1 MKLKTNM
8 NKGKYLISGL
18 CLIMALFS
26 CKKDDANIGG
36 EISENPGSLSTSL
49 TDTFKIVT
57 YSAIGDSVIT
67 SERSNPM
74 LGAYKSEE
82 LGLVVSGIFASLTPD
97 SLDRTFPIADF
108 QIDSFYLKLDIVDV
122 YGLPTNQTFE
132 VYRATEFVNEDSL
145 YYSVDSL
152 VTSDLIGTIIINE
165 TDSNSYIFNLDSIYG
180 SALLSANITD
190 MGSKESFQSFF
201 GGIYI
206 KPITSSL
213 NENEGAIYLL
223 NRTGVSLHLKYST
236 TNNNNDLYDLEMDYK
251 LSTDNQIFAK
261 YDHNFDNSE
270 VNDVL
275 LDTIL
280 GQDFFYSQGLHGAI
294 AKINFPTVQNWYSA
308 SGAKNYLINK
318 FELSIS
324 TEKNNI
330 FELPQ
335 TLMLTYLSTEGI
347 RTFTTTALNEQS
359 NTYEFTIS
367 PSEVSE
373 QLKLNMFNN
382 MDFNISH
389 PFPGSNPN
397 QVKFMGSNSN
407 NAPTVKISYTSY

>member
-1 MKLKTNM
+1 M
-8 NKGKYLISGL
+8 NKSKYFILGL
-18 CLIMALFS
+18 CLFVALFS

-36 EISENPGSLSTSL
+36 EISVNPGSLITSL
-49 TDTFKIVT
+49 TDTFKIVA
-57 YSAIGDSVIT
+57 YSRIEDSVIT

-82 LGLVVSGIFASLTPD
+82 LGLVVSGLFASFTPD
-97 SLDRTFPIADF
+97 SLDRTFPNTNF
-108 QIDSFYLKLDIVDV
+108 QIDSFYLKLDIVDI

-132 VYRATEFVNEDSL
+132 VYRTTEFVNEDSL
-145 YYSVDSL
+145 YYSIDSL
-152 VTSDLIGTIIINE
+152 ATSDLIGIITINE
-165 TDSNSYIFNLDSIYG
+165 TDSNSYVFDLDSAYG
-180 SALLSANITD
+180 SKLLSASNTY
-190 MGSKESFQSFF
+190 MGSKDDFQRFF

-206 KPITSSL
+206 KPMTSSL

-223 NRTGVSLHLKYST
+223 NRTGISLHLKYST
-236 TNNNNDLYDLEMDYK
+236 TNNTNEIYDLEMNYN

-275 LDTIL
+275 VDTSL
-280 GQDFFYSQGLHGAI
+280 GQDVFYTQGLQGAI
-294 AKINFPTVQNWYSA
+294 AKVNFPTIQNWYST
-308 SGAKNYLINK
+308 SSAKKYLINK

-324 TEKNNI
+324 AEGNNT
-330 FELPQ
+330 FELPK

-347 RTFTTTALNEQS
+347 RTFTTSTLDEQS
-359 NTYEFTIS
+359 NTYTFTIS

-373 QLKLNMFNN
+373 QLKLNMFND

-389 PFPGSNPN
+389 PFPGSNPH
-397 QVKFMGSNSN
+397 QVKLLGSNSN
-407 NAPTVKISYTSY
+407 KTPVLKISFTKY

>member
-1 MKLKTNM
+1 M
-8 NKGKYLISGL
+8 NKSKCFISGL
-18 CLIMALFS
+18 CLFVALFS

-36 EISENPGSLSTSL
+36 EISDNPGSLVTSL

-57 YSAIGDSVIT
+57 YSRIEDSVIT

-82 LGLVVSGIFASLTPD
+82 LGLVVSGLFASLTPD
-97 SLDRTFPIADF
+97 SLDRTFPTTDF
-108 QIDSFYLKLDIVDV
+108 KIDSFYLKLDIVDV

-145 YYSVDSL
+145 YYSIDSL
-152 VTSDLIGTIIINE
+152 TTSDLIGIITINQ
-165 TDSNSYIFNLDSIYG
+165 TDSNSYVFDLDSAYG
-180 SALLSANITD
+180 SNLLSASITD
-190 MGSKESFQSFF
+190 MGSKDDFQSFF

-206 KPITSSL
+206 KPMISSL
-213 NENEGAIYLL
+213 NDNEGAIYLL

-236 TNNNNDLYDLEMDYK
+236 TNNNDISYDLEMEYN

-261 YDHNFDNSE
+261 YNHNFDNSE

-275 LDTIL
+275 VDTSL
-280 GQDFFYSQGLHGAI
+280 GQDFFYTQGLQGAI

-308 SGAKNYLINK
+308 SGVKSYLINK
-318 FELSIS
+318 FEFSIS
-324 TEKNNI
+324 AEDNNT
-330 FELPQ
+330 FELPG

-347 RTFTTTALNEQS
+347 RTFTTSILNEQS
-359 NTYEFTIS
+359 NTYTFTIS

-373 QLKLNMFNN
+373 QLKLNMFND

-389 PFPGSNPN
+389 PFPGSNPH
-397 QVKFMGSNSN
+397 QVKLLGRNSDKTP
-407 NAPTVKISYTSY
+407 ALKISFTKY

>member
-1 MKLKTNM
+1 M
-8 NKGKYLISGL
+8 NKSKCFISGL
-18 CLIMALFS
+18 CLFVALFS

-36 EISENPGSLSTSL
+36 EISDNPGSLVTSQ

-57 YSAIGDSVIT
+57 YSRIEDSVIT
-67 SERSNPM
+67 SERSKPM

-82 LGLVVSGIFASLTPD
+82 LGLVVSGLFASLTPD
-97 SLDRTFPIADF
+97 SLDRTFPTTDF
-108 QIDSFYLKLDIVDV
+108 KIDSFYLKLDIVDV

-145 YYSVDSL
+145 YYSIDSL
-152 VTSDLIGTIIINE
+152 ITSDLIGIITINQ
-165 TDSNSYIFNLDSIYG
+165 TDSNSYVFDLDSAYG
-180 SALLSANITD
+180 SNLLSASIID
-190 MGSKESFQSFF
+190 MRSKDDFQSFF

-206 KPITSSL
+206 KPIISSL
-213 NENEGAIYLL
+213 NDNEGAIYLL

-236 TNNNNDLYDLEMDYK
+236 TNNTNSSYDLEMEYN

-261 YDHNFDNSE
+261 YNHNFNNSE

-275 LDTIL
+275 IDTSL
-280 GQDFFYSQGLHGAI
+280 GQDFFYTQGLQGAI

-308 SGAKNYLINK
+308 SGAKSYLINK
-318 FELSIS
+318 FEFSIFA
-324 TEKNNI
+324 EKNNT
-330 FELPQ
+330 FELPG

-347 RTFTTTALNEQS
+347 RTFTTSILNEQS
-359 NTYEFTIS
+359 NTYTFTIS

-373 QLKLNMFNN
+373 QLKLNMFND

-389 PFPGSNPN
+389 PFPGSNPH
-397 QVKFMGSNSN
+397 QVKLLGRNSDTTPALN
-407 NAPTVKISYTSY
+407 ISYTKY

>member
-1 MKLKTNM
+1 
-8 NKGKYLISGL
+8 
-18 CLIMALFS
+18 
-26 CKKDDANIGG
+26 
-36 EISENPGSLSTSL
+36 
-49 TDTFKIVT
+49 
-57 YSAIGDSVIT
+57 
-67 SERSNPM
+67 
-74 LGAYKSEE
+74 
-82 LGLVVSGIFASLTPD
+82 
-97 SLDRTFPIADF
+97 
-108 QIDSFYLKLDIVDV
+108 
-122 YGLPTNQTFE
+122 
-132 VYRATEFVNEDSL
+132 
-145 YYSVDSL
+145 
-152 VTSDLIGTIIINE
+152 
-165 TDSNSYIFNLDSIYG
+165 
-180 SALLSANITD
+180 LLSANITD

-236 TNNNNDLYDLEMDYK
+236 TNGNNDLYDLKMDYK

-308 SGAKNYLINK
+308 SGAKKYLINK

-397 QVKFMGSNSN
+397 QVKFLGSNSN
-407 NAPTVKISYTSY
+407 NAPTVKISYTRY

>member
-1 MKLKTNM
+1 M
-8 NKGKYLISGL
+8 NKSKYFISGL
-18 CLIMALFS
+18 CLIVALFS

-36 EISENPGSLSTSL
+36 EISENPGLLSTSL

-57 YSAIGDSVIT
+57 YSRIEDSVIT

-82 LGLVVSGIFASLTPD
+82 LGLVVSGLFASLTPD
-97 SLDRTFPIADF
+97 SLDRTFPTTDF

-152 VTSDLIGTIIINE
+152 ATSDLIGTITINE
-165 TDSNSYIFNLDSIYG
+165 TDSNSYVFDLDSAYG
-180 SALLSANITD
+180 SVLLSATATD
-190 MGSKESFQSFF
+190 MGSKEDFQSFF

-213 NENEGAIYLL
+213 NDNEGAIYLL

-236 TNNNNDLYDLEMDYK
+236 TNDNDDIYDLEMDYN

-270 VNDVL
+270 VSDVL
-275 LDTIL
+275 SDTSL
-280 GQDFFYSQGLHGAI
+280 GQDFFYTQCLQGVI

-318 FELSIS
+318 FEFSIS
-324 TEKNNI
+324 AETNNT
-330 FELPQ
+330 FELPE

-347 RTFTTTALNEQS
+347 RTFTTTTLNEQS
-359 NTYEFTIS
+359 NTYTFTIS

-373 QLKLNMFNN
+373 QLKFNMFND

-397 QVKFMGSNSN
+397 QVKLFGSKSN
-407 NAPTVKISYTSY
+407 KAPTVKISYTKY